1 MRKIAI
7 LADSTSDLSKELR
20 EEYGI
25 DYCHM
30 GVVVEDKEYVA
41 SLDYEEFTPSWI
53 YGKMREGKRV
63 KTVQVTVE
71 VFNEKFEEYL
81 KQDMDIVY
89 VACSSAL
96 SGSCNTGRIIAEE
109 MMAKYPGSK
118 IACVDALSS
127 TMNQGL
133 VVLLAAALRNEGKSV
148 EEIVAACEAE
158 RKNYHMI
165 AGVETLT
172 YLKNAGRVSAGK
184 AFFGNLLGMKPIL
197 ISNLK
202 GENYAIKKVRGRKAS
217 IEEMANMCAA
227 EILDSE
233 NQIVYI
239 THSDC
244 EEDAKLLGSLIEEKI
259 KVKGI
264 VYGPIGPIVGSS
276 VGPGAIAINFKGTP
290 VNI

>member
-7 LADSTSDLSKELR
+7 LTDSTSDLSKALR
-20 EEYGI
+20 EEYNI
-25 DYCHM
+25 DYCPM
-30 GVVVEDKEYVA
+30 AVSVDGEEYSA
-41 SLDYEEFTPSWI
+41 SLDYETFTPSWI
-53 YGKMREGKRV
+53 YGKMREGSRV

-71 VFNEKFEEYL
+71 IFNKKFEEYL
-81 KQDMDIVY
+81 AQGMDIIY

-96 SGSCNTGRIIAEE
+96 SGSCNTGRIIAPELIE
-109 MMAKYPGSK
+109 KYPGSR
-118 IACVDALSS
+118 IVCIDALAS
-127 TMNQGL
+127 TMTEGL
-133 VVLLAAALRNEGKSV
+133 VAVLAAQLRNEGKTID
-148 EEIVAACEAE
+148 EIVDTVEAE
-158 RKNYHMI
+158 KKNFHMI
-165 AGVETLT
+165 AAVETLT

-217 IEEMANMCAA
+217 LEEMISMMQSD
-227 EILDSE
+227 IIDPE
-233 NQIVYI
+233 NQIIYI

-244 EEDAKLLGSLIEEKI
+244 EEDAKTLGAILESKM

-276 VGPGAIAINFKGTP
+276 VGPGAISIAYKGQP